1 MHLRRNQYTKCLY
14 NMDNKGLLQIILAK
28 EGANEAFQ
36 ELSTKFNINDPT
48 SLRTHWKEV
57 ENLLLGFKFKRYG
70 ISPDF
75 LLSETIVQPFKNG
88 EEIEEVKRHLFN

>member
-1 MHLRRNQYTKCLY
+1 
-14 NMDNKGLLQIILAK
+14 MDNKGLLQLILAK

-36 ELSTKFNINDPT
+36 ELSSKFNINDPT
-48 SLRTHWKEV
+48 FLKNHWAEV
-57 ENLLLGFKFKRYG
+57 ETLLLGFKFKRYS
-70 ISPDF
+70 ISSDF